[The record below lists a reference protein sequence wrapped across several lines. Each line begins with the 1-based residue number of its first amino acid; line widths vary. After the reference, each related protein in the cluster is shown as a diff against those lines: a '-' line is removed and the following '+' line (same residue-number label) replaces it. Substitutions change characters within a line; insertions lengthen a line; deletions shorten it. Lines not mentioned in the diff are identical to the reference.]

1 MKHASQF
8 SFRSASQLLALCA
21 CAAVLGGCASAITSE
36 SLVPAGI
43 TAGKKHS
50 GTVSVAVDG
59 GKETDS
65 MGKPQ
70 ISNDAMRKALADAI
84 TKSQTFSKVIEGS
97 GGRYLLTV
105 SMYTLD
111 QPSFG
116 ASFTVKMEAGWT
128 LKRADTGA
136 TVWQES
142 IRSEHTATMGDAM
155 AGVTRLRLATEG
167 AARNNIANGLAK
179 ISQLNL

>member
-1 MKHASQF
+1 MKHSRHF
-8 SFRSASQLLALCA
+8 GSASRLLALCA
-21 CAAVLGGCASAITSE
+21 CVAVLGGCASAITSE
-36 SLVPAGI
+36 ALVPASI
-43 TAGKKHS
+43 STAKKHP

-70 ISNDAMRKALADAI
+70 VSNDAMRQALAEAI

-97 GGRYLLTV
+97 GGRYVLTV
-105 SMYTLD
+105 SMFNLD

-116 ASFTVKMEAGWT
+116 AAFTVKMEAGWT

-142 IRSEHTATMGDAM
+142 IKSEHTATMGDAM
-155 AGVTRLRLATEG
+155 AGMTRLRLATEG